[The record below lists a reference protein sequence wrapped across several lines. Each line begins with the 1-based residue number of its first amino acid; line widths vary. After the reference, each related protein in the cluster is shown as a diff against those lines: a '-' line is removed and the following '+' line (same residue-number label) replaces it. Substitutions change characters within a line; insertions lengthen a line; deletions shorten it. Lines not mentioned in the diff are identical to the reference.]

1 MKNLTKL
8 SPIATVINIS
18 EDKQDKNGTTFR
30 TIRVQGLSLVEE
42 VHGGIVMQVK
52 TRGKEVSIN
61 QYETSYLDGKPDPF
75 FDAQV
80 GDHVAV
86 EIWRAENLES
96 YEITNPESGEIRE
109 VNSYTFGLVRGSG
122 SPEAYLKNQG
132 HRFAGMN
139 SEAVSE
145 KTEETVTNF
154 IED

>member
-8 SPIATVINIS
+8 SPIATVINVS

-30 TIRVQGLSLVEE
+30 TLRVQGLSLVEE

-75 FDAQV
+75 FDAKV
-80 GDHVAV
+80 GEHVAV
-86 EIWRAENLES
+86 EIWRADGLTP
-96 YEITNPESGEIRE
+96 YEITNNETGEVRE

-132 HRFAGMN
+132 HSFAGM
-139 SEAVSE
+139 SGEVTSS
-145 KTEETVTNF
+145 ETVESTPDF